1 MAEKYTETAPASG
14 GVFPMPDTQLNAAA
28 NENDANAL
36 ASGAS
41 SGWSEVAPEFPYDLK
56 NMFPRMPESS
66 NADADNLGKDD
77 KLS

>member
-1 MAEKYTETAPASG
+1 
-14 GVFPMPDTQLNAAA
+14 MPDTQLNAAAA